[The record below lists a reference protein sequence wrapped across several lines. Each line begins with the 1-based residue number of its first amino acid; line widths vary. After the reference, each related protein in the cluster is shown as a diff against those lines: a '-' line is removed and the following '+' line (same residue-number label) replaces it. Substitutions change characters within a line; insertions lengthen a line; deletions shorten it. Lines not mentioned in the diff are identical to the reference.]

1 MATFSTQQD
10 AQQDLHVDAD
20 VGQASDSPPSTS
32 FDRRKLAGAALL
44 VMFFFVLSRATGLL
58 REIVIGD
65 QFGTSA
71 ELDAYLA
78 AFRVPDILFQLVAGG
93 ALGSAFIPTFAS
105 YLVQKDRAEAWLLFS
120 RVLNLV
126 TLVLIV
132 AASTA
137 AIFAL
142 PLVRWVIAPGFDPD
156 QQMLTANLMRWMLL
170 SSIIFGAS
178 GLVMGALNALQHFLL
193 PALAPVLY
201 NLSIL
206 LGAWLLAPHMG
217 IYGVVAGAIGGALA
231 HFLVQL
237 PGLWQQRARYSFEL
251 TWRDPGVREVAR
263 LMGPRVLG
271 LLFVQLHF
279 LVNTI
284 LASGLAEG
292 SLSALNYAWL
302 LMLLPLGIFAQAIGT
317 VVFPTFAAQVAAG
330 EQASLGNSFTQ
341 IARLVVFLT
350 LPAALGLWALG
361 EPLVR
366 LLLEHGEFGPDSTAL
381 VVYALQFYA
390 LGLLGHAGV
399 EIGVRVFYALHDTW
413 TPVRIGIGAMALNV
427 ILSLLWVRWLSFG
440 GLALANSV
448 ATLLEMCLLIWLLNR
463 RLGGLDWSRLLHTL
477 WRSAAAGA
485 LMVAAVWGW
494 LAWANTHLSPGIPL
508 VWGTALGGMLL
519 AVLVYGGAALLLG
532 RGEVRTLRAALQR
545 RSLESDSV

>member
-1 MATFSTQQD
+1 MATFPTQHSSQD
-10 AQQDLHVDAD
+10 DA
-20 VGQASDSPPSTS
+20 GASPGADAPSAPS
-32 FDRRKLAGAALL
+32 LDRRRLAGAALV
-44 VMFFFVLSRATGLL
+44 VMLFFVFSRATGLL

-105 YLVQKDRAEAWLLFS
+105 YLVQRDRAEAWRLFS
-120 RVLNLV
+120 RVLNWV
-126 TLVLIV
+126 TLVLVV
-132 AASTA
+132 AASVA

-142 PLVRWVIAPGFDPD
+142 PLVRWVIAPGFDPA
-156 QQMLTANLMRWMLL
+156 QQQLTASLMRWMLL

-178 GLVMGALNALQHFLL
+178 GLAMGALNALQHFLL

-206 LGAWLLAPHMG
+206 LGAWLLAPQMG
-217 IYGVVAGAIGGALA
+217 IYGVVAGAVGGALA

-237 PGLWQQRARYSFEL
+237 PGLWRQRARYSLDFTL
-251 TWRDPGVREVAR
+251 RDPGVREVAR

-271 LLFVQLHF
+271 LLFVQMHF

-330 EQASLGNSFTQ
+330 EQASLGDSFTQ

-350 LPAALGLWALG
+350 LPAALGLAALG
-361 EPLVR
+361 VPLVR
-366 LLLEHGEFGPDSTAL
+366 LLLEHGEFGADSTAM
-381 VVYALQFYA
+381 VAYALRFYA

-413 TPVRIGIGAMALNV
+413 TPVQIGIGAMALN
-427 ILSLLWVRWLSFG
+427 ILLSLLWVGWLSFG

-448 ATLLEMCLLIWLLNR
+448 ATLLEMGLLLWLLHR
-463 RLGGLDWSRLLHTL
+463 RLGGLDWTRLVHTV
-477 WRSAAAGA
+477 WRSAVAGA
-485 LMVAAVWGW
+485 VMVAAIVGW
-494 LAWANTHLSPGIPL
+494 LTWANGHLAPGFPL

-519 AVLVYGGAALLLG
+519 AVLVYGGVALLLG

-545 RSLESDSV
+545 RDLT